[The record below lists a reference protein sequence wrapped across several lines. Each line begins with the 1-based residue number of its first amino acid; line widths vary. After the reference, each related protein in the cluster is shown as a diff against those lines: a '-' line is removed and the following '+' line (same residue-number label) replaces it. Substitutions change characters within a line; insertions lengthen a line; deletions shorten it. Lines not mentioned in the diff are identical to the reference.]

1 MVMIS
6 DFDDEDNDNDGDGDD
21 ERPFLLWLQWGLDCF
36 GGAFNVSPKPSA
48 LFFRVLFI
56 WV

>member
-48 LFFRVLFI
+48 LFFWVLFI